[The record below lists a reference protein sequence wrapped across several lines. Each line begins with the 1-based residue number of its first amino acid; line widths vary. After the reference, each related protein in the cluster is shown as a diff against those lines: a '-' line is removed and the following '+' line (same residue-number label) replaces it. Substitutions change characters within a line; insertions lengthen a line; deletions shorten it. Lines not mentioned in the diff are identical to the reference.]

1 MLNVTVTGLTE
12 VIQRFSEMP
21 SKVHD
26 GLLAE
31 ITKQALDL
39 QRYVVTEKLSGQVL
53 NKITGK
59 LASSIQHDV
68 TDSGSS
74 IIGRVYSNNS
84 VSYAAAQEFGA
95 QIPDRYPVNAKA
107 LHFFVGGQ
115 EVFAK
120 FARGFTL
127 RERSFLRSSL
137 SDKKDQIIAGMTAAV
152 QKATT
157 A

>member
-84 VSYAAAQEFGA
+84 VSYAAAQEFG
-95 QIPDRYPVNAKA
+95 
-107 LHFFVGGQ
+107 L
-115 EVFAK
+115 K
-120 FARGFTL
+120 FRTDTRLMQKPCTSSWEGRKFLPNLRGD
-127 RERSFLRSSL
+127 SL
-137 SDKKDQIIAGMTAAV
+137 SGKGV
-152 QKATT
+152 S
-157 A
+157 